1 MQTADNRLFYCEF
14 ILMDC
19 TPHFIPFF
27 VRFQLG
33 GQKED
38 KNLLRRTKS
47 ITFVL

>member
-1 MQTADNRLFYCEF
+1 MGYLLRVYFNRLQIAFYS
-14 ILMDC
+14 
-19 TPHFIPFF
+19 FF